1 MADVLGRN
9 VDSITC
15 KKFVDK
21 RVMQFFSIRTRLIVA
36 LTLILLSGF
45 LVTNVISY
53 RASKQQIHSSIVENS
68 LPLARDNIYSEIQ
81 RDLMRPIFVSS
92 LMANDTFLKDW
103 VTAGEIHTDQIIRYL
118 TEIQDKYG
126 FFSSFFVSDITG
138 NYYHF
143 KGILK
148 QIHPDDDHDVWYY
161 RFREKNV
168 EYDLDVDTN
177 EAERNHLTIFINHRL
192 TSDDGRFL
200 GVVGVGLDF
209 DRVASLLEDYRAR
222 YHRSIYMVSPDGIIQ
237 VHTDQSKILTTS
249 IFDQPGLGNIADDIM
264 AAGSQPAFFEYDADD
279 SHILLTSRFVEELDW
294 YLLVEQ
300 DETLALK
307 SIQTTFVQNF
317 FIGLGITVITIL
329 FAILMINY
337 FQHQLEIMATT
348 DKMTKAYNRRE
359 FERRFHFHTDAN
371 RRKNLALSIILFD
384 IDRLKE
390 LNDTLGHLAGDQ
402 VIKNIAGIAAATIR
416 DNDMLVRWGGDE
428 FVILITGTTDQAF
441 SIACRL
447 LEAVQ
452 AYGFPDGYSKNGLP
466 QVSISCGVAGY
477 DPGDTLESLMARADK
492 AMYRAK
498 HEGRN
503 RVVVAD
509 RPD

>member
-1 MADVLGRN
+1 MH
-9 VDSITC
+9 
-15 KKFVDK
+15 
-21 RVMQFFSIRTRLIVA
+21 FFPIRTRLIAA

-45 LVTNVISY
+45 FITNVISY
-53 RASKQQIHSSIVENS
+53 RASKHQIHSSIVESS

-103 VTAGEIHTDQIIRYL
+103 VAAGEKQTGPIIRYL
-118 TEIQDKYG
+118 TEIQEKYG
-126 FFSSFFVSDITG
+126 FFSSFFVSDITK

-148 QIHPDDDHDVWYY
+148 QIHPDDDHDIWYY
-161 RFREKNV
+161 RFKEKNIQ
-168 EYDLDVDTN
+168 YDLDVDTN
-177 EAERNHLTIFINHRL
+177 QAEQNHLTIFINHRL
-192 TSDDGRFL
+192 TSDERSFM

-209 DRVASLLEDYRAR
+209 DRVASLLEDYKAKYDRN
-222 YHRSIYMVSPDGIIQ
+222 IYMVSPDGIIQ
-237 VHTDQSKILTTS
+237 VHTDQSRILTTS
-249 IFDQPGLGNIADDIM
+249 IFDQPGLGDIVHDIF
-264 AAGSQPAFFEYDADD
+264 AAKTQPAFFEYDAHGN
-279 SHILLTSRFVEELDW
+279 HILLTSRFVEELDW

-317 FIGLGITVITIL
+317 FIGLGITLITIL
-329 FAILMINY
+329 FAIMVINY

-371 RRKNLALSIILFD
+371 RRKTMDLSIILFD

-390 LNDTLGHLAGDQ
+390 LNDTRGHLAGDLI
-402 VIKNIAGIAAATIR
+402 IKNIAGIAAAIIR

-428 FVILITGTTDQAF
+428 FVILTLGDTDQAI
-441 SIACRL
+441 SIAGRL
-447 LEAVQ
+447 LDAVQ
-452 AYGFPDGYSKNGLP
+452 AHDFLKESTEGGII
-466 QVSISCGVAGY
+466 QMSISCGVTGFVE
-477 DPGDTLESLMARADK
+477 GDTLDTVMARADN
-492 AMYRAK
+492 ALYQAK
-498 HEGRN
+498 REGRN
-503 RVVVAD
+503 RVVLATD
-509 RPD
+509 AG

>member
-1 MADVLGRN
+1 MP
-9 VDSITC
+9 
-15 KKFVDK
+15 
-21 RVMQFFSIRTRLIVA
+21 FFSIRTRLILI

-45 LVTNVISY
+45 FITNVISY
-53 RASKQQIHSSIVENS
+53 RASKRQIHSSIVENS

-81 RDLMRPIFVSS
+81 RDLARPIFVSS

-103 VTAGEIHTDQIIRYL
+103 VRTGEKQTDQIIRYL

-126 FFSSFFVSDITG
+126 FFSSFFVSDVTK

-148 QIHPDDDHDVWYY
+148 QIHPDDDHDIWYY
-161 RFREKNV
+161 RFKEKNV
-168 EYDLDVDTN
+168 AYDLDVDTN
-177 EAERNHLTIFINHRL
+177 EAAQNHLTIFINHRL
-192 TSDDGRFL
+192 TSDNGQFL

-209 DRVASLLEDYRAR
+209 GRVASLLDDYKAR
-222 YHRSIYMVSPDGIIQ
+222 YNRNVYMASPDGIIQ

-249 IFDQPGLGNIADDIM
+249 IFEQPGLKEIAHDIM
-264 AAGSQPAFFEYDADD
+264 AAGSQPAFFEYDANGN
-279 SHILLTSRFVEELDW
+279 HILLTSRFVEELDW

-317 FIGLGITVITIL
+317 FIGLGITLITIL
-329 FAILMINY
+329 FAILVINY

-371 RRKNLALSIILFD
+371 RRKDMALSIILFD

-402 VIKNIAGIAAATIR
+402 VIKNIADIAAATIR

-447 LEAVQ
+447 LDAVQ
-452 AYGFPDGYSKNGLP
+452 TIDLP
-466 QVSISCGVAGY
+466 EGHAQNSIPRISISCGVAGY
-477 DPGDTLESLMARADK
+477 VPEDTLDSLMARADK

-498 HEGRN
+498 HQGRN
-503 RVVVAD
+503 RVVVED